1 MAKSPCTLV
10 NTTKPYHCVVD
21 SLTTSHL
28 EKNEMFLDYKD
39 LYGKLDF
46 IEVFDWFFNPIILF
60 IHVESNDTLSEN
72 MK

>member
-1 MAKSPCTLV
+1 MISHGRFVNLFINLLRTEVANSPCTLV

-46 IEVFDWFFNPIILF
+46 IEVFD
-60 IHVESNDTLSEN
+60 
-72 MK
+72 